1 MAELG
6 HGGGMGHGGME
17 GMEGGGVMI
26 MKRKPPPKKIPY
38 ISGNRNPENAFYI
51 LGN

>member
-6 HGGGMGHGGME
+6 HGGGMGHGDME

-26 MKRKPPPKKIPY
+26 MKRKPPPPPKKKKNPY
-38 ISGNRNPENAFYI
+38 ISGNRKP
-51 LGN
+51 